1 MNGKVSSK
9 ENSEATTDTLSV
21 TPVDSSSSSLLDVEV
36 KQNSS
41 PVTVTYYSC
50 NEAGKV
56 EQRITGSTSPT
67 QPLSLPLTIS
77 DESSLTSSNPFTSL
91 LSVTSNDASPAEN
104 ASTNPFLNSS
114 NPFSALNGKD
124 GVDNEDTA
132 DKKSSAN
139 DTTIT
144 VNTVVSPKV
153 NDRIDKSA
161 IKNKVMF

>member
-1 MNGKVSSK
+1 MSSK
-9 ENSEATTDTLSV
+9 ENSEGATETLSV
-21 TPVDSSSSSLLDVEV
+21 TPVDSSSSSLFDAEV

-67 QPLSLPLTIS
+67 QPVSLPLTIS
-77 DESSLTSSNPFTSL
+77 DESSIISSNPFTSL
-91 LSVTSNDASPAEN
+91 LSVTSNDAIPAEN

-124 GVDNEDTA
+124 GVDNENTG
-132 DKKSSAN
+132 DKKSPAD
-139 DTTIT
+139 DTTVT
-144 VNTVVSPKV
+144 VNAVVSPKIT
-153 NDRIDKSA
+153 DRINKSA